1 MVGAKILQMFKKLD
15 FTLDID
21 FEKIKNDQM
30 IESYGG
36 TFFSYAIKDMEYF
49 NSILKKNV
57 KFNITPFS
65 INYTEISKEGAQ
77 PHTDGPLV
85 ALNYYLQT
93 NGDATLFW
101 ESTTPDIKILPP
113 NQGLDGGPVNEN
125 STVLGY
131 DATKLKL
138 VNYFIAKD
146 NDAYLFD
153 VSKIHSI
160 SGKDYN
166 FVRRFIRIFW
176 ENVTF
181 DEVLNS
187 IEILPK

>member
-1 MVGAKILQMFKKLD
+1 MFKKLD

-21 FEKIKNDQM
+21 FEKIKNDVM
-30 IESYGG
+30 TEAYGRS
-36 TFFSYAIKDMEYF
+36 FFSYAIKDMDYF
-49 NSILKKNV
+49 NEVFSKRV
-57 KFNITPFS
+57 KFHLPPFS

-93 NGDATLFW
+93 NNDATLFY
-101 ESTTPDIKILPP
+101 EPTIPDIQILDPI
-113 NQGLDGGPVNEN
+113 QGLDGGPVNTE

-131 DATKLKL
+131 DTSKLKL

-146 NDAYLFD
+146 NEAYLFD

-160 SGKDYN
+160 YCRDYN